1 MARYAEVAVDAPSG
15 YNHTFSYS
23 IPKSLIINIGCIV
36 VVPFG
41 KRTVQGVVFS
51 LVDNPQVAQT
61 REILSVVDPNV
72 ILPDIQLE
80 LARWISQYYMSSL
93 FEAAALMLPPGLRK
107 RYKVYLSLGSCVDQL
122 QDDLLT
128 PLEQKILKYV
138 CNKGIVDQERV
149 IKLLGPKVKHNVDGL
164 VSKQILERVSSLTSK
179 TVNPK
184 YVSYLNLDKKAKPF
198 VMNWLS
204 EMPHKAPR
212 QTALLKHLL
221 SDVNQLLLSDA
232 RKMYGYSA
240 VAVLLNKGWVEKS
253 DILVDRDPLTGRNFP
268 PSPDVTLTPPQ
279 NEVALEISDSML
291 DESNDPKVF
300 LLHGVTGSG
309 KTEIYIRAVERCLCL
324 GKKVIVLVPE
334 IALTHQTVERF
345 AARFPGEVAVQ
356 HSGLSLGERF
366 DQWWKIKQGDVSIV
380 IGSRSAIFAPQ
391 LNLGLIIIDEEHEW
405 TFKQHDIS
413 PRYHARDVALNLANL
428 SDAVVVMGSGSP
440 DVVSYFKGVNKEYRL
455 LTLTDRVLDTKVPF
469 PRHLKQLGTQR
480 DKFHVMKDDH
490 RKFPYSV
497 PIKYVTTVDVVD
509 MRKELKEGNR
519 SIFSRSLLV
528 AMEECLKSN
537 DQMIL
542 FLNRRG
548 SKSYLQCRNCGMNQR
563 CRRCDMSL
571 TYHKEINK
579 LVCHYCRLQ
588 RRTPDKCPRC
598 LSFRLS
604 YYGIGTQTVVDEV
617 SRLFP
622 GVSILRWDKDSAK
635 THRTYEEFLKR
646 FRSREAQVMV
656 GTQMIAKGLHFPAV
670 SLVGVVSAD
679 IGLNIPDYRSG
690 ERSFQLICQVAGRA
704 GRGES
709 LGRVI
714 VQTYQPDN
722 YAVKTASAQDYQ
734 QFYSQEMD
742 YRSKLINPPFSKLI
756 RLIYSHI
763 NLASS
768 ERESL
773 RMATVVR
780 EKRDDWGYTDID
792 ILGPTPAYP
801 ARLRGSYRWHLILKG
816 PDPRMLLDKITI
828 PPGWVVDVDPVSLT

>member
-1 MARYAEVAVDAPSG
+1 MIKAIMAADDMG
-15 YNHTFSYS
+15 
-23 IPKSLIINIGCIV
+23 
-36 VVPFG
+36 
-41 KRTVQGVVFS
+41 GV
-51 LVDNPQVAQT
+51 
-61 REILSVVDPNV
+61 
-72 ILPDIQLE
+72 
-80 LARWISQYYMSSL
+80 
-93 FEAAALMLPPGLRK
+93 
-107 RYKVYLSLGSCVDQL
+107 
-122 QDDLLT
+122 
-128 PLEQKILKYV
+128 
-138 CNKGIVDQERV
+138 
-149 IKLLGPKVKHNVDGL
+149 
-164 VSKQILERVSSLTSK
+164 
-179 TVNPK
+179 
-184 YVSYLNLDKKAKPF
+184 
-198 VMNWLS
+198 
-204 EMPHKAPR
+204 
-212 QTALLKHLL
+212 
-221 SDVNQLLLSDA
+221 
-232 RKMYGYSA
+232 
-240 VAVLLNKGWVEKS
+240 
-253 DILVDRDPLTGRNFP
+253 
-268 PSPDVTLTPPQ
+268 
-279 NEVALEISDSML
+279 
-291 DESNDPKVF
+291 
-300 LLHGVTGSG
+300 
-309 KTEIYIRAVERCLCL
+309 
-324 GKKVIVLVPE
+324 
-334 IALTHQTVERF
+334 
-345 AARFPGEVAVQ
+345 
-356 HSGLSLGERF
+356 SLGESMPWPKNSN
-366 DQWWKIKQGDVSIV
+366 DLQWFKKNT
-380 IGSRSAIFAPQ
+380 
-391 LNLGLIIIDEEHEW
+391 LN
-405 TFKQHDIS
+405 Q
-413 PRYHARDVALNLANL
+413 
-428 SDAVVVMGSGSP
+428 VVVMGSGSP

-455 LTLTDRVLDTKVPF
+455 LTLADRVLDTKVPF
-469 PRHLKQLGTQR
+469 PRYLKQLGTQQ
-480 DKFHVMKDDH
+480 DTSQVMKDDY

-519 SIFSRSLLV
+519 NIFSRSLLV
-528 AMEECLKSN
+528 SMEECLKSN
-537 DQMIL
+537 DQIIL

-571 TYHKEINK
+571 TYHREINK

-635 THRTYEEFLKR
+635 TYRTYEEFLKR

-656 GTQMIAKGLHFPAV
+656 GTQMIAKGLHFPFV

-704 GRGES
+704 GRGQS

-722 YAVKTASAQDYQ
+722 YAIKTASAQDYQ
-734 QFYSQEMD
+734 QFYNQEMD

-780 EKRDDWGYTDID
+780 EKRDDWAYTDID
-792 ILGPTPAYP
+792 VLGPTPAYP